1 MSTFPIHTVDS
12 APSASRP
19 LLQGLRDQVGFVPNL
34 AASMATS
41 PTLLQAF
48 LSVRQVAAGG
58 GLDPVAREIVAVAAA
73 TETGCTYCVAAHSTF
88 ALKQGAAPAE
98 VAAARA
104 GTPLG
109 DPRLDALARFA
120 RAVVRRQKDVP
131 ERARELGEHGLGPTQ
146 VLDVLAA
153 ITVPLVAGLAH
164 QLTAAPL
171 EPLFQPQEWTPAG

>member
-1 MSTFPIHTVDS
+1 MPRIPIHTVES
-12 APSASRP
+12 APPASQP
-19 LLQGLRDQVGFVPNL
+19 LLQGLREQVGFLPNL
-34 AASMATS
+34 AASMAES
-41 PTLLQAF
+41 PALLQAF
-48 LSVRQVAAGG
+48 LSLRTIAASGQ
-58 GLDPVAREIVAVAAA
+58 LDAVAREVVAIAVA
-73 TETGCTYCVAAHSTF
+73 TETRCTYCVAAHSTF
-88 ALKQGAAPAE
+88 ALKQGAAAAE
-98 VAAARA
+98 VAAVRS
-104 GTPLG
+104 GRPLA